1 MRNKLTYPIAMIL
14 VTLLALS
21 AAAYSVVTEDI
32 LMNTD
37 YQPAFQDSEQQES
50 LPDGE
55 TEAVKN
61 ETVYIMLDH
70 DGQAVSQTIVNR
82 IYDQVDHDADLIVDH
97 GNYLQIENMTGNEK
111 PTLLDNRVIWDSSIL
126 ERGSLYYQGTVEKQL
141 PVEISIIYY
150 LDGIEVKPGDLAGKS
165 GNLEIAIKF
174 TNTLQYEQPLSY
186 YDYEGNLTHKDDVN
200 YVPMVVQGSI
210 ELDLARFSDIE
221 PGDGTSMVMGQN
233 VSINFM
239 VFPYPEEELRFSMNG
254 KDIELERFSFMV
266 MPQMPPINNLD
277 IESILNQMLEGIE
290 TFDQIF
296 GELST
301 GAEEIEKGLILF
313 RDESRKMTAGFDD
326 YQVMINDY
334 QSQRDNLTD
343 LMKTADSE
351 LLAESL
357 NNLLSLMETI
367 DNMPDSNDMS
377 GEIAAISAE
386 SQELGSRIKRLEE
399 ELQELNRHSDTIQ
412 KEAEKLVS
420 DNEPG
425 SPLYEMGLILIM
437 REKLLQ
443 DVIEEN
449 TLAEAN
455 LSRLQ
460 SSVDSLQ
467 NQWLNQYLP
476 GIEAIESISE
486 LEGSDNLI
494 DQLSGIIENLD
505 SFEDYLAQVDAFI
518 SEAEVMAGDL
528 SKLPGALGQLAEG
541 QSELTKGLNL
551 LRSGGITAMKDE
563 LIDGINESRA
573 GQAKLELMEKLADD
587 YRSYADNEN
596 NRHSEVR
603 FIMQTPRV
611 EIEPDQEDHN
621 GQDEEESRPWNE
633 VLWYKIINLFE

>member
-1 MRNKLTYPIAMIL
+1 
-14 VTLLALS
+14 
-21 AAAYSVVTEDI
+21 
-32 LMNTD
+32 
-37 YQPAFQDSEQQES
+37 
-50 LPDGE
+50 
-55 TEAVKN
+55 
-61 ETVYIMLDH
+61 MLDH